1 MIREV
6 LLILSL
12 FCGAGGLDSG
22 FESEGFEIGLAF
34 DIRKESVQTYNHNR
48 EQTVGIVKDVQA
60 LTLEDL
66 DCLYGGEFKPLGVI
80 GGPPCQSF
88 SVSNVNGVSDDP
100 RHSLPLAYARLLMKL
115 NKRNP
120 IHFFVFENVLGLKS
134 KKHIEK
140 YNEFKCSFEDAGFN
154 IQELTI
160 NARDFGV
167 PQNRERIFFIGL
179 NRDIYP
185 QFSFLFQ
192 KNNLVKT
199 VRDAIG
205 NLPEPI
211 NFEQFKSGMAIDLHP
226 NHWCM
231 TPKSRKFITPGM
243 LQPGK
248 AIGRS
253 FRVLEWDKPS
263 PTVAYGNREVHV
275 HPNCHRR
282 LSVFEAS
289 LLQGFPT
296 DFEFRGTLSSQFLQ
310 ISEAVPPPV
319 AKEIAK
325 SIKYL
330 SILIGD

>member
-1 MIREV
+1 M
-6 LLILSL
+6 ILSL

-22 FESEGFEIGLAF
+22 FESEGFKVGLAF
-34 DIRKESVQTYNHNR
+34 DIRKVSIQTYNHNR
-48 EQTVGIVKDVQA
+48 EKASGYVRDVQT

-66 DCLYGGEFKPLGVI
+66 DDLYGEEFKPLGII

-100 RHSLPLAYARLLMKL
+100 RHSLPFAYSDLLMKL
-115 NKRNP
+115 NQRNP
-120 IHFFVFENVLGLKS
+120 IHFFIFENVLGLKS
-134 KKHIEK
+134 KKHISK
-140 YNEFKCSFEDAGFN
+140 YNEFKNSFENAGFN
-154 IQELTI
+154 IQELVI
-160 NARDFGV
+160 NAKDLGV

-179 NRDIYP
+179 NREIYP
-185 QFSFLFQ
+185 GFSFFF
-192 KNNLVKT
+192 KKETLVKT

-205 NLPEPI
+205 DLPEPI
-211 NFEQFKSGMAIDLHP
+211 NFEQFKSGKSIDLHP

-231 TPKSRKFITPGM
+231 TPKSKKFSTPGM

-253 FRVLEWDKPS
+253 FRVLNWDRPS

-289 LLQGFPT
+289 LLQGFSAG
-296 DFEFRGTLSSQFLQ
+296 FEFKGTLSSQFLQ

-325 SIKYL
+325 SIKYFV
-330 SILIGD
+330 SSK